1 MVELVYHRVLVRVP
15 ASFMQKAGS
24 YHFVIQVWDNQA
36 HLHKDHQV
44 KLALEMNQRAQQLP
58 PIVYIHHENW
68 HVAWCLPGRGV
79 QFATVR
85 ADPAEYCVV
94 RDFTDA
100 TPLSQVRAAINGG
113 FFDPIY
119 ERGRND
125 PKTNNR
131 VQMIAEVGTGRVGR
145 WNYGIGVKYNPKH
158 RRYCFGLDAS
168 GNVIK
173 FSLMESREEI
183 HPKRGRIVV
192 WRIARSIENSF
203 PFGLS
208 NVRLLVQNGRKVG
221 YSPHWPKPNKDR
233 GRIALAWM
241 RDIAGGQHVFS
252 LLYLIIRVPHG
263 MKPLISSFI
272 VSLKSF
278 KITDSR

>member
-1 MVELVYHRVLVRVP
+1 
-15 ASFMQKAGS
+15 MQKAGS